1 MTSPRFTVERL
12 VWQDPLLGEVAL
24 PGGVLRATLGLGS
37 GLTRRAGDP
46 PGRLWALGDRGPN
59 LKIKQARG
67 DYGVAGLEHLSGVE
81 GAKILP
87 MPQIGP
93 SLSELQITGDRID
106 CLRTLPLRAA
116 SGAPVTGLPLPGGAE
131 ASMEPLFDLE
141 GRPLGA
147 DVNGADSEAVVALAD
162 GSFWVAEE
170 YGPSLM
176 KISPQGVVQ
185 TRWTPRG
192 LVWPGAQDL
201 LPAIAGRRRLNR
213 GFEGLAVSADET
225 RLYAGFQSAF
235 EGDDAG
241 AVRIWTLDA
250 ASGAL
255 LAEHSYPFDPP
266 ETFLRDVAAGP
277 VEPADLKIGELLCVG
292 EGRLLVLERISHTS
306 KIYEVD
312 LAGGGDVLRKT
323 LILTS
328 DDAPE
333 IAPDL
338 EGMILLSDR
347 EILLVNDNDF
357 GIEGVETRFFRVT
370 LQRPLQR
377 PAGGPI

>member
-1 MTSPRFTVERL
+1 MTSPRFTVDRL
-12 VWQDPLLGEVAL
+12 AWHDQPLGEVAL
-24 PGGVLRATLGLGS
+24 PAGVLRATLGLGS
-37 GLTRRAGDP
+37 GLTRRPGDP
-46 PGRLWALGDRGPN
+46 AGRLWALGDRGPN
-59 LKIKQARG
+59 LSIKQARE
-67 DYGVAGLEHLSGVE
+67 DYGVAGLDHLGALA

-106 CLRTLPLRAA
+106 CLRTLRLRAA
-116 SGAPVTGLPLPGGAE
+116 SGAAVTGLPLPVADAG
-131 ASMEPLFDLE
+131 SMEPLFDLQ
-141 GRPLGA
+141 GRRLAA

-176 KISPQGVVQ
+176 KVSAQGVVEI
-185 TRWTPRG
+185 RWTPQG
-192 LVWPGAQDL
+192 LAWPGAVDL
-201 LPAIAGRRRLNR
+201 LPAVAGRRRLNR
-213 GFEGLAVSADET
+213 GFEGLAVSADEM

-235 EGDDAG
+235 EGDA
-241 AVRIWTLDA
+241 AQAARLWTLDA

-255 LAEHSYPFDPP
+255 LAEHSYPFDSPDS
-266 ETFLRDVAAGP
+266 FLRDVEAGP
-277 VEPADLKIGELLCVG
+277 VGPAELKIGELLWVS

-306 KIYEVD
+306 KIYAVD
-312 LAGGGDVLRKT
+312 LTGGGEVLRKE
-323 LILTS
+323 LIFNS
-328 DDAPE
+328 DHAPE

-370 LQRPLQR
+370 LERALQSPPR
-377 PAGGPI
+377 GPI

>member
-1 MTSPRFTVERL
+1 MTSPRFTVDRL
-12 VWQDPLLGEVAL
+12 TWQDRPLGEVAL
-24 PGGVLRATLGLGS
+24 PSGVLRATLGLGS
-37 GLTRRAGDP
+37 GLARRAGDP

-59 LKIKQARG
+59 LKIRQAQEH
-67 DYGVAGLEHLSGVE
+67 YGVTGLDHLRTVE

-93 SLSELQITGDRID
+93 SLSELQITGDQIEL
-106 CLRTLPLRAA
+106 LRTLPLRAA
-116 SGAPVTGLPLPGGAE
+116 SGAPVTGLPLPGGQE

-176 KISPQGVVQ
+176 KVSAEGVVEV
-185 TRWTPRG
+185 RWTPQG
-192 LVWPGAQDL
+192 LAWPGALDL

-225 RLYAGFQSAF
+225 RLYAGFQSSF

-277 VEPADLKIGELLCVG
+277 VEPADLKIGELLWVG
-292 EGRLLVLERISHTS
+292 EGRLLVLERMSHTS
-306 KIYEVD
+306 KIYAVD
-312 LAGGGDVLRKT
+312 LAGDGHGLRKD
-323 LILTS
+323 LIFTS

-370 LQRPLQR
+370 LERPLQR

>member
-12 VWQDPLLGEVAL
+12 AWQDQPLGEVAL
-24 PGGVLRATLGLGS
+24 PAGVLRATLGLGS
-37 GLTRRAGDP
+37 GLTRRPGDP

-59 LKIKQARG
+59 LSIKQARE
-67 DYGVAGLEHLSGVE
+67 DYGVEGLDHLREVA

-93 SLSELQITGDRID
+93 SLSELQITGDRIER
-106 CLRTLPLRAA
+106 LRTLRLRVA

-131 ASMEPLFDLE
+131 VSMEPLFDVE
-141 GRPLGA
+141 GRPLAA
-147 DVNGADSEAVVALAD
+147 DVNGADSEAVAALAD

-176 KISPQGVVQ
+176 KVSEQGVVE
-185 TRWTPRG
+185 TRWTPQG
-192 LVWPGAQDL
+192 LAWPGAVDL

-235 EGDDAG
+235 EGDEAG

-266 ETFLRDVAAGP
+266 DSFLRDLEAGP
-277 VEPADLKIGELLCVG
+277 VAPADLKIGELLCVG

-306 KIYEVD
+306 KVYVVD
-312 LAGGGDVLRKT
+312 LRGAGGNLRKE
-323 LILTS
+323 LVFTS

-333 IAPDL
+333 VAPDL

-357 GIEGVETRFFRVT
+357 GIEGVETRFFKVT
-370 LQRPLQR
+370 LERPLQS